1 MNTERR
7 ILRVIARKDCNVGD
21 MLIRSGASATVTETD
36 YVRALL
42 DNRLVVEMRMDD
54 GVLFEVPRVPEGF
67 ASMYGLHACYRGE
80 KTCR

>member
-1 MNTERR
+1 MTTERR
-7 ILRVIARKDCNVGD
+7 ILRVIARKDVCIGD
-21 MLIRSGASATVTETD
+21 MLIRAGAMATVTETD

-67 ASMYGLHACYRGE
+67 ASMYGLKG
-80 KTCR
+80 TC

>member
-7 ILRVIARKDCNVGD
+7 ILPVIARKDVFIGD
-21 MLIRSGASATVTETD
+21 LLIKSGSMATVTETD

-42 DNRLVVEMRMDD
+42 DNRLLVELRMDD
-54 GVLFEVPRVPEGF
+54 GVLYEVPRVPEGF

-80 KTCR
+80 KT